1 MDGAALMSDQKKDG
15 DQSPKLT
22 VLEGG
27 KESPASKRR
36 KLTGKQEAFLAG
48 LIRGKTQYEAYCNA
62 YDASGMKRSAI
73 DNEAWRL
80 AGHHEISRRLQ
91 AHHAS
96 VERAASA
103 SAGSRRRLVLERLEH
118 EAMNAESDAA
128 RVRALEL
135 LGKTYDVG
143 LFVERIETDNSDRS
157 PDELRQELTRKLQ
170 DLLTG

>member
-1 MDGAALMSDQKKDG
+1 MSDERKDG
-15 DQSPKLT
+15 EQSPKLT
-22 VLEGG
+22 VVDGG
-27 KESPASKRR
+27 KESSASRRR
-36 KLTGKQEAFLAG
+36 KLTSKQEAFLSG
-48 LIRGKTQYEAYCNA
+48 LIRGKSQYEAYRNA

-80 AGHHEISRRLQ
+80 AGHPEISRRLQ

-143 LFVERIETDNSDRS
+143 LFIERIETDNSDRS